1 MLYYICNQGREVR
14 VMTLKVS
21 TSEDLSKYREL
32 REKMNETR
40 CEINEQLTK
49 LFDMT
54 IESGKLLGMDMETTN
69 RELER
74 INRVR
79 HKVSNLGF

>member
-1 MLYYICNQGREVR
+1 
-14 VMTLKVS
+14 MTLKVS

-54 IESGKLLGMDMETTN
+54 IESGKLLGMDMESTN

-74 INRVR
+74 INKVR
-79 HKVSNLGF
+79 RQVSNLGFQLVKD

>member
-1 MLYYICNQGREVR
+1 MR
-14 VMTLKVS
+14 VMTLKIS

-32 REKMNETR
+32 HEKMNETR

-54 IESGKLLGMDMETTN
+54 IESGKLLGIDMESTN

-74 INRVR
+74 INKVR
-79 HKVSNLGF
+79 RQVSNLGL

>member
-1 MLYYICNQGREVR
+1 
-14 VMTLKVS
+14 MTLKVS

-32 REKMNETR
+32 REKMNSTR

-54 IESGKLLGMDMETTN
+54 IESGKLLGMDMESTN

-74 INRVR
+74 INKVR
-79 HKVSNLGF
+79 RQVSNLGFQLVKD

>member
-1 MLYYICNQGREVR
+1 MR

-54 IESGKLLGMDMETTN
+54 IESGKLLGMDMESTN

-79 HKVSNLGF
+79 HKVSDLGF

>member
-1 MLYYICNQGREVR
+1 
-14 VMTLKVS
+14 MTLKVS

-54 IESGKLLGMDMETTN
+54 IESGKLLGMDMESTN

-74 INRVR
+74 INKVR
-79 HKVSNLGF
+79 RQVSNLGF

>member
-1 MLYYICNQGREVR
+1 MR
-14 VMTLKVS
+14 VMTLNVS

-32 REKMNETR
+32 HEKMNETR
-40 CEINEQLTK
+40 CEINDKLSE

-54 IESGKLLGMDMETTN
+54 IESGKLLGLDMESTN

-74 INRVR
+74 INKVR
-79 HKVSNLGF
+79 RQVSNLGF

>member
-1 MLYYICNQGREVR
+1 
-14 VMTLKVS
+14 MTLKVS

-32 REKMNETR
+32 HEKMNETR
-40 CEINEQLTK
+40 CEINDKLSE

-54 IESGKLLGMDMETTN
+54 IESGKLLGLDMESTN

-74 INRVR
+74 INKVR
-79 HKVSNLGF
+79 RQVSNLGF

>member
-1 MLYYICNQGREVR
+1 
-14 VMTLKVS
+14 MTLKVS

-79 HKVSNLGF
+79 HKVSNLGFQLAKDLLRVR

>member
-1 MLYYICNQGREVR
+1 
-14 VMTLKVS
+14 MTLKVS
-21 TSEDLSKYREL
+21 THEDLSKYREL
-32 REKMNETR
+32 REKMNSTR

-54 IESGKLLGMDMETTN
+54 IESGKLLGMDMESTN

-74 INRVR
+74 INKVR
-79 HKVSNLGF
+79 RQVSNLGF

>member
-1 MLYYICNQGREVR
+1 
-14 VMTLKVS
+14 MTLKVS

-32 REKMNETR
+32 REKMNSTR

-54 IESGKLLGMDMETTN
+54 IESGKLLGMDMESTN

-74 INRVR
+74 INKVR
-79 HKVSNLGF
+79 RQVSNLGF

>member
-1 MLYYICNQGREVR
+1 MR

-32 REKMNETR
+32 HEKMNETR
-40 CEINEQLTK
+40 CEINDKLSE

-54 IESGKLLGMDMETTN
+54 IESGKLLGLDMESTN

-74 INRVR
+74 INKVR
-79 HKVSNLGF
+79 RQVSNLGF

>member
-1 MLYYICNQGREVR
+1 MR

-32 REKMNETR
+32 HEKMNETR

-54 IESGKLLGMDMETTN
+54 IESGKLLGMDMEITN
-69 RELER
+69 KELER
-74 INRVR
+74 INKVR
-79 HKVSNLGF
+79 RQVNNLGF

>member
-1 MLYYICNQGREVR
+1 
-14 VMTLKVS
+14 MTLKVS
-21 TSEDLSKYREL
+21 TNEDLSKYREL
-32 REKMNETR
+32 REKMNSTR

-54 IESGKLLGMDMETTN
+54 IESGKLLGMDMESTN

-74 INRVR
+74 INKVR
-79 HKVSNLGF
+79 RQVSNLGF

>member
-1 MLYYICNQGREVR
+1 MR

-32 REKMNETR
+32 HEKMNETR
-40 CEINEQLTK
+40 CEINDK
-49 LFDMT
+49 LSELFNMT
-54 IESGKLLGMDMETTN
+54 IESGKLLGMDMESTN

-79 HKVSNLGF
+79 HKVSDLGF

>member
-1 MLYYICNQGREVR
+1 
-14 VMTLKVS
+14 
-21 TSEDLSKYREL
+21 
-32 REKMNETR
+32 MNETR

-54 IESGKLLGMDMETTN
+54 IESGKLLGIDMESTN

-74 INRVR
+74 INKVR
-79 HKVSNLGF
+79 RQVSNLGLQLVKD

>member
-1 MLYYICNQGREVR
+1 MR

>member
-1 MLYYICNQGREVR
+1 
-14 VMTLKVS
+14 MTLKVS

>member
-1 MLYYICNQGREVR
+1 MR

-32 REKMNETR
+32 HEKMNETR

-54 IESGKLLGMDMETTN
+54 IESGKYLGLDMETTN
-69 RELER
+69 KELER
-74 INRVR
+74 INKVR
-79 HKVSNLGF
+79 RQVSNLGF

>member
-1 MLYYICNQGREVR
+1 
-14 VMTLKVS
+14 MTLKVS
-21 TSEDLSKYREL
+21 TNEDLSKYREL
-32 REKMNETR
+32 REKMNSTR

-54 IESGKLLGMDMETTN
+54 IESGKLLGMDMESTN

-74 INRVR
+74 INKVR
-79 HKVSNLGF
+79 RQVSNLGFQLVKD

>member
-1 MLYYICNQGREVR
+1 MR

-21 TSEDLSKYREL
+21 TSKNLSKYREL
-32 REKMNETR
+32 HEKMNETR

-54 IESGKLLGMDMETTN
+54 IESGKLLGMDMESTN

-74 INRVR
+74 INKVR
-79 HKVSNLGF
+79 RQVSNLGF

>member
-1 MLYYICNQGREVR
+1 MR

-32 REKMNETR
+32 HEKMNETR

-54 IESGKLLGMDMETTN
+54 IESGKYLGLDMEATN
-69 RELER
+69 KELEL
-74 INRVR
+74 INKVR
-79 HKVSNLGF
+79 RQVNNLGF

>member
-1 MLYYICNQGREVR
+1 MR

-32 REKMNETR
+32 HEKMNETR

-54 IESGKLLGMDMETTN
+54 IESGKLLGMDMESTN
-69 RELER
+69 KELER
-74 INRVR
+74 INKVR
-79 HKVSNLGF
+79 RQVNNLGF

>member
-1 MLYYICNQGREVR
+1 MR

-54 IESGKLLGMDMETTN
+54 IESGKLLGMDMESTN

-74 INRVR
+74 INKVR
-79 HKVSNLGF
+79 RQVSNLGF

>member
-1 MLYYICNQGREVR
+1 MR

-32 REKMNETR
+32 HEKMNETR

-54 IESGKLLGMDMETTN
+54 IESGKYLGLDMESTN
-69 RELER
+69 KEFER
-74 INRVR
+74 INKVR
-79 HKVSNLGF
+79 RQVNNLGF

>member
-1 MLYYICNQGREVR
+1 
-14 VMTLKVS
+14 MTLKVS

-32 REKMNETR
+32 HEKMNETR

-54 IESGKLLGMDMETTN
+54 IESGKLLGIDMESTN

-74 INRVR
+74 INKVR
-79 HKVSNLGF
+79 HQVSNLGFQLVKD

>member
-1 MLYYICNQGREVR
+1 
-14 VMTLKVS
+14 MTLKVS

-32 REKMNETR
+32 HEKMNETR
-40 CEINEQLTK
+40 CEINDKLSE

-54 IESGKLLGMDMETTN
+54 IESGKLLGLDMESTN

-74 INRVR
+74 INKVR
-79 HKVSNLGF
+79 RQVSNLGFQLVKD

>member
-1 MLYYICNQGREVR
+1 MR
-14 VMTLKVS
+14 VMTLRVS
-21 TSEDLSKYREL
+21 TVEDLSKYREL
-32 REKMNETR
+32 HEKMNETR

-54 IESGKLLGMDMETTN
+54 IESGKLLGMDMESTN

-74 INRVR
+74 INKVR
-79 HKVSNLGF
+79 RQVSNLGF